1 MRSGGYAAAALALVL
16 ATNGAAQSVFQ
27 VREQRECRTPAGLP
41 PGCLVGEQVHY
52 FEAMAWIDDNLPA
65 DAVFLTAKNG
75 ALYWYTERKSVSY
88 AGALAQDSASFL
100 PWIREQ
106 GGDWILL
113 SGLEVAEGTRLAR
126 LLAMNCTQLEVEAQ
140 FSNRTIL
147 FRIPDG
153 TPVTDSAACDAM
165 DRYRADS
172 ESDPS
177 DARS

>member
-1 MRSGGYAAAALALVL
+1 
-16 ATNGAAQSVFQ
+16 
-27 VREQRECRTPAGLP
+27 
-41 PGCLVGEQVHY
+41 VHY
-52 FEAMAWIDDNLPA
+52 FEAMAWINDNLPA

-126 LLAMNCTQLEVEAQ
+126 LLAMNCTQIEVEAQ

-153 TPVTDSAACDAM
+153 TPVTNSAACDAI

-172 ESDPS
+172 ESDQP
-177 DARS
+177 DART